1 MTKDEFKSRMKH
13 NLERIGISF
22 RWILFAVFSGLT
34 IGSVSTLFCYCLKY
48 VNGVRASF
56 PWLIFLLPA
65 GGILIV
71 FLYRFLHEE
80 NDTGT
85 NLIISAIHSGEQ
97 VPLRL
102 APSIFLS
109 TLITQFVGG
118 SAGREGAAL
127 QLGGSIGGSLG
138 KLFRLDQKDQH
149 IMIMCGMSA
158 AFSSI
163 FGTPLA
169 AAVFSME
176 VVAVGIMHYSA
187 LLPSVI
193 ASLLAHGVSVY
204 FGFPGEKLTLSGF
217 PDFSVKTALIIGGLA
232 ILCAFVS
239 ILFCVALHQSEALFD
254 RFFKNPYLR
263 IAVGG
268 GILIVLTLLVGNQR
282 YNGAGINLMSD
293 ALKGHALPYDFALKI
308 LFTVITIGAG
318 FKGGEILPSL
328 AIGAG
333 FGFLFSY
340 VTGFDPALCAAIGMT
355 SLFCG
360 VTNCPITSLFISF
373 ELFGFAPMPYF
384 LIAVALSYMLSG
396 YYGLYR
402 SQKIIY
408 SKYKTNYINK
418 HTH

>member
-1 MTKDEFKSRMKH
+1 MTKDECKRKLKH
-13 NLERIGISF
+13 NLQRVGISF
-22 RWILFAVFSGLT
+22 RWILFAVFSGVT

-48 VNGVRASF
+48 ANDARDSF
-56 PWLIFLLPA
+56 PWLIFFLPV

-85 NLIISAIHSGEQ
+85 NLIISVIQSEEQ
-97 VPLRL
+97 VPLRM
-102 APSIFLS
+102 APSIFVS
-109 TLITQFVGG
+109 TLVTQFLGG

-138 KLFRLDQKDQH
+138 KLFRLDNKDQH

-158 AFSSI
+158 AFASI
-163 FGTPLA
+163 FGAPLA

-176 VVAVGIMHYSA
+176 VVSVGIMHYSA

-193 ASLLAHGVSVY
+193 ASLIAHGVSVS
-204 FGFPGEKLTLSGF
+204 FGFPGEKFALSGF
-217 PDFSVKTALIIGGLA
+217 PAFSVKTALIISGLA

-239 ILFCVALHQSEALFD
+239 VLFCIALHQSAALFE

-268 GILIVLTLLVGNQR
+268 AILIVLTLLVGNQR

-293 ALKGHALPYDFALKI
+293 ALKGQALPYDFALKI

-318 FKGGEILPSL
+318 FKGGEILPSF

-340 VTGFDPALCAAIGMT
+340 VTGFDPALCAAVGMA

-373 ELFGFAPMPYF
+373 ELFGFAAMPYF
-384 LIAVALSYMLSG
+384 L
-396 YYGLYR
+396 
-402 SQKIIY
+402 QC
-408 SKYKTNYINK
+408 
-418 HTH
+418 

>member
-1 MTKDEFKSRMKH
+1 MTNDAFKNNMKH
-13 NLERIGISF
+13 NLQRIGISF
-22 RWILFAVFSGLT
+22 RWILFAVFSGLI
-34 IGSVSTLFCYCLKY
+34 IGTASTLFCFCL
-48 VNGVRASF
+48 NFLTDTRSAN
-56 PWLIFLLPA
+56 PWLIFFLPV
-65 GGILIV
+65 GGIVIV
-71 FLYRFLHEE
+71 FLYRILHEE

-97 VPLRL
+97 VPLRM
-102 APSIFLS
+102 APSIFFS
-109 TLITQFVGG
+109 TLITQLVGG

-127 QLGGSIGGSLG
+127 QFGGSIGQSLG
-138 KLFRLDQKDQH
+138 KIFRLDEKDQH

-176 VVAVGIMHYSA
+176 VVSVGIMHYSA

-193 ASLLAHGVSVY
+193 ASLIAHGVSVY
-204 FGFPGEKLTLSGF
+204 FGFPGESFALTGF
-217 PDFSVKTALIIGGLA
+217 PAFSVKTALIISGLA

-239 ILFCVALHQSEALFD
+239 VLFCIALHQSEALFE
-254 RFFKNPYLR
+254 RFFQNPYLR
-263 IAVGG
+263 IIIGG
-268 GILIVLTLLVGNQR
+268 GIVLGLTLLIGNQR
-282 YNGAGINLMSD
+282 YNGAGINLMAD
-293 ALKGHALPYDFALKI
+293 ALNGQALPYDFLLKI

-328 AIGAG
+328 SIGAG

-340 VTGFDPALCAAIGMT
+340 LTGFDPALCAAIGMA
-355 SLFCG
+355 SMFCG

-373 ELFGFAPMPYF
+373 ELFGFSAMPYF

>member
-1 MTKDEFKSRMKH
+1 MTKEDLKKKGTHSLKRVG
-13 NLERIGISF
+13 LAF
-22 RWILFAVFSGLT
+22 RWILFALFAGLI
-34 IGSVSTLFCYCLKY
+34 IGGVSTLFVFCLRH
-48 VNGVRASF
+48 VTGWRAAY
-56 PWLIFLLPA
+56 PWLLFFLPA
-65 GGILIV
+65 GGLLIV
-71 FLYRFLHEE
+71 FLYRFLHDE

-85 NLIISAIHSGEQ
+85 NLVISAIQSEEH
-97 VPLRL
+97 VPLRM

-109 TLITQFVGG
+109 TLITQLVGG

-138 KLFRLDQKDQH
+138 KCFRLDEKDQH

-158 AFSSI
+158 AFASI

-176 VVAVGIMHYSA
+176 VVSVGIMHYSA

-193 ASLLAHGVSVY
+193 AALVAHGISVH
-204 FGFPGEKLTLSGF
+204 FGFPGEKF
-217 PDFSVKTALIIGGLA
+217 PLDAFPAFSLKTVLIISGLA
-232 ILCAFVS
+232 ILCAVVS
-239 ILFCVALHQSEALFD
+239 VLFCVALHQGEALYE
-254 RFFKNPYLR
+254 RFLKNPYLR
-263 IAVGG
+263 ILAGS

-282 YNGAGINLMSD
+282 YNGAGLNLISD
-293 ALKGHALPYDFALKI
+293 ALSGQALPWDFILKL
-308 LFTVITIGAG
+308 LFTVVTIGAG

-328 AIGAG
+328 SIGAG

-340 VTGFDPALCAAIGMT
+340 LTGMDPGLCAAIGMT
-355 SLFCG
+355 SVFCG
-360 VTNCPITSLFISF
+360 VTNCPVTSLLISF
-373 ELFGFAPMPYF
+373 ELFGFSAMPYF
-384 LIAVALSYMLSG
+384 LISVALSYTLSG

-408 SKYKTNYINK
+408 SKYKTNYINR

>member
-1 MTKDEFKSRMKH
+1 MTNDEFKNKMKH
-13 NLERIGISF
+13 NLQRIGISF
-22 RWILFAVFSGLT
+22 RWILFAVFSGLI
-34 IGSVSTLFCYCLKY
+34 IGAVSTLFCFCLRQ
-48 VNGVRASF
+48 VTTWRATY
-56 PWLIFLLPA
+56 PWLIFFLPV
-65 GGILIV
+65 GGLVIV

-85 NLIISAIHSGEQ
+85 NLVISAIQSGER
-97 VPLRL
+97 VPLRM
-102 APSIFLS
+102 APSIFFS
-109 TLITQFVGG
+109 TLITQLVGG

-138 KLFRLDQKDQH
+138 KLFRLDEKDQH

-176 VVAVGIMHYSA
+176 VISVGIMHYSA

-193 ASLLAHGVSVY
+193 AALIAHSVSVY
-204 FGFPGEKLTLSGF
+204 FGFPGEKLSLSDF
-217 PDFSVKTALIIGGLA
+217 PVFDLKTALIISGLA
-232 ILCAFVS
+232 ILCAFLSV
-239 ILFCVALHQSEALFD
+239 LFCIVLHQSEALFE
-254 RFFKNPYLR
+254 RFFKSPYLR
-263 IAVGG
+263 ILIGG
-268 GILIVLTLLVGNQR
+268 VILLGLTLLVGNQR
-282 YNGAGINLMSD
+282 YNHAGINLIED
-293 ALKGHALPYDFALKI
+293 AFNGTAMPYDFVLKL

-328 AIGAG
+328 SIGAG

-340 VTGFDPALCAAIGMT
+340 LTGFDMGLCTAVGMT
-355 SLFCG
+355 SVFCG

-373 ELFGFAPMPYF
+373 ELFGFAAMPYF
-384 LIAVALSYMLSG
+384 LIAVALSYALSG

>member
-1 MTKDEFKSRMKH
+1 MTNGEFKNNMKH
-13 NLERIGISF
+13 NLQRIGISF
-22 RWILFAVFSGLT
+22 RWILFAVFSGLI
-34 IGSVSTLFCYCLKY
+34 IGTASTLFCFCL
-48 VNGVRASF
+48 NFLTDTRSAN
-56 PWLIFLLPA
+56 PWLIFFLPV
-65 GGILIV
+65 GGIVIV
-71 FLYRFLHEE
+71 FLYRILHEE

-85 NLIISAIHSGEQ
+85 NLIISAIHSGER
-97 VPLRL
+97 VPLRM
-102 APSIFLS
+102 APSIFFS
-109 TLITQFVGG
+109 TLITQLVGG

-127 QLGGSIGGSLG
+127 QFGGSIGQSLG
-138 KLFRLDQKDQH
+138 KIFRLDEKDQH

-176 VVAVGIMHYSA
+176 VVSVGIMHYSA

-193 ASLLAHGVSVY
+193 ASLIAHGVSVY
-204 FGFPGEKLTLSGF
+204 FGFPGESFALTGF
-217 PDFSVKTALIIGGLA
+217 PAFSVKTALIISGLA

-239 ILFCVALHQSEALFD
+239 VLFCIALHQSEALFE
-254 RFFKNPYLR
+254 RFFQNPYLR
-263 IAVGG
+263 IIIGG
-268 GILIVLTLLVGNQR
+268 AIVLGLTLLIGNQR
-282 YNGAGINLMSD
+282 YNGAGINLMAD
-293 ALKGHALPYDFALKI
+293 ALNGQALPYDFLLKI

-328 AIGAG
+328 SIGAG

-340 VTGFDPALCAAIGMT
+340 LTGFDPALCAAIGMA
-355 SLFCG
+355 SMFCG

-373 ELFGFAPMPYF
+373 ELFGFSAMPYF

-408 SKYKTNYINK
+408 SKYKTNYINR

>member
-1 MTKDEFKSRMKH
+1 MTNDEFKNNMKH
-13 NLERIGISF
+13 NLQRIGISF
-22 RWILFAVFSGLT
+22 RWILFAVFSGLI
-34 IGSVSTLFCYCLKY
+34 IGTASTLFCFCL
-48 VNGVRASF
+48 NFLTDTRSAN
-56 PWLIFLLPA
+56 PWLIFFLPV
-65 GGILIV
+65 GGIVIV
-71 FLYRFLHEE
+71 FLYRILHEE

-85 NLIISAIHSGEQ
+85 NLIISAIHSGER
-97 VPLRL
+97 VPLRM
-102 APSIFLS
+102 APSIFFS
-109 TLITQFVGG
+109 TLITQLVGG

-127 QLGGSIGGSLG
+127 QFGGSIGQSLG
-138 KLFRLDQKDQH
+138 KIFHLDEKDQH

-176 VVAVGIMHYSA
+176 VVSVGIMHYSA

-193 ASLLAHGVSVY
+193 ASLIAHGVSVY
-204 FGFPGEKLTLSGF
+204 FGFPGESFALTGF
-217 PDFSVKTALIIGGLA
+217 PAFSVKTALIISGLA

-239 ILFCVALHQSEALFD
+239 VLFCIALHQSEALFE
-254 RFFKNPYLR
+254 RFFQNPYLR
-263 IAVGG
+263 IIIGG
-268 GILIVLTLLVGNQR
+268 AIVLGLTLLIGNQR
-282 YNGAGINLMSD
+282 YNGAGINLMAD
-293 ALKGHALPYDFALKI
+293 ALNGQALPYDFLLKI

-328 AIGAG
+328 SIGAG

-340 VTGFDPALCAAIGMT
+340 LTGFDPALCAAIGMA
-355 SLFCG
+355 SMFCG

-373 ELFGFAPMPYF
+373 ELFGFSAMPYF